1 MHYRSVK
8 GKKIIRDNNIIK
20 KTDSKDNIFNLNNN
34 ILSDKEFSTARARR
48 NTLFDQ
54 RINNNSFKSRSRS
67 NTLSAPLQPEYDKF
81 SNILEKLPSPIP
93 LF

>member
-1 MHYRSVK
+1 MHYRSAK
-8 GKKIIRDNNIIK
+8 GKEMVRDDDIIK
-20 KTDSKDNIFNLNNN
+20 KTDPEDNIFNLNND

-67 NTLSAPLQPEYDKF
+67 NTLSAPLQPE
-81 SNILEKLPSPIP
+81 
-93 LF
+93 